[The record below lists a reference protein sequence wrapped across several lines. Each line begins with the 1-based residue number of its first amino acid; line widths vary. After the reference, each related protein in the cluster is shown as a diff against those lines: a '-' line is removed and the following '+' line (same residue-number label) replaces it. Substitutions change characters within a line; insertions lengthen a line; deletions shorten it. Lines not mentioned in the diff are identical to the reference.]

1 MNLGV
6 NQSGSVGTFCRLLS
20 PEAGPAVDQLL
31 LTEPLL
37 TSLVGQ
43 RTSSSSHHLMK
54 TVIIEAETDFE
65 RVSKS
70 IHVDFQQENNTDECP
85 NSENVCICVSA
96 TVFSLYWGMLWFA
109 SVMQGIQNYPQPLH
123 TTLLYRTESLLLPC
137 SSAGCA
143 AAQWTSLPRLPLLM
157 WLNQG
162 SNKASEC
169 GTVSELMPS
178 SFWGRKKGVA
188 CYLPLLLCFS

>member
-20 PEAGPAVDQLL
+20 PETGPVVDQLL

-54 TVIIEAETDFE
+54 TLIIEAETDFE

-109 SVMQGIQNYPQPLH
+109 GNPELSPTLAYNSSLQNWVSPAA
-123 TTLLYRTESLLLPC
+123 LLFSWLC
-137 SSAGCA
+137 SCTVDFT
-143 AAQWTSLPRLPLLM
+143 AQASTSDVTKPRLKEQL
-157 WLNQG
+157 WVWD
-162 SNKASEC
+162 C
-169 GTVSELMPS
+169 
-178 SFWGRKKGVA
+178 FWTDANFILRD
-188 CYLPLLLCFS
+188 

>member
-1 MNLGV
+1 MSTVTWSGMNLGV

-20 PEAGPAVDQLL
+20 PEAGPVVDQLL

-54 TVIIEAETDFE
+54 TLIIEAETDFE

-85 NSENVCICVSA
+85 NSEKVCICVSA
-96 TVFSLYWGMLWFA
+96 TVFSLY
-109 SVMQGIQNYPQPLH
+109 
-123 TTLLYRTESLLLPC
+123 
-137 SSAGCA
+137 
-143 AAQWTSLPRLPLLM
+143 
-157 WLNQG
+157 
-162 SNKASEC
+162 
-169 GTVSELMPS
+169 
-178 SFWGRKKGVA
+178 
-188 CYLPLLLCFS
+188 